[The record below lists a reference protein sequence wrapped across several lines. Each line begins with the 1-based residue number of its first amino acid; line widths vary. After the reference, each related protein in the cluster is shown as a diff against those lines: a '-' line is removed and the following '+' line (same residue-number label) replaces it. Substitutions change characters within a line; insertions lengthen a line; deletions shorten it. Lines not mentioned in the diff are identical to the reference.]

1 MVKSLNSVEI
11 LGKLVSFNTIS
22 ERSNRT
28 LINFIQ
34 DYLKSYN
41 IASDVAWNKEGTKAD
56 LIATIG
62 PMVEGGILLSG
73 HTDVV
78 PVSGQEWSSDPFK
91 MIRNGDRLYGRGTCD
106 MKGFLAVVLAL
117 ISQFTKLDL
126 KIPIHLAFSY
136 DEELGCLGAPALISR
151 LCMKIPR
158 PRAAIIGEPTGM
170 KLVNAHKGITLY
182 ETTIKGISGHSSQ
195 VHLGVNA
202 NLYGAKYIKFLE
214 EFARELVSAGHKDLS
229 LIHI

>member
-22 ERSNRT
+22 ERSNKA

-34 DYLKSYN
+34 DYLKIYN

-91 MIRNGDRLYGRGTCD
+91 MIRNGDRLYGR
-106 MKGFLAVVLAL
+106 
-117 ISQFTKLDL
+117 
-126 KIPIHLAFSY
+126 
-136 DEELGCLGAPALISR
+136 
-151 LCMKIPR
+151 
-158 PRAAIIGEPTGM
+158 
-170 KLVNAHKGITLY
+170 
-182 ETTIKGISGHSSQ
+182 
-195 VHLGVNA
+195 
-202 NLYGAKYIKFLE
+202 
-214 EFARELVSAGHKDLS
+214 
-229 LIHI
+229 